1 MCLLRVPPFPVF
13 IYDINCLGSTL
24 NLYQLSKTVKRRN
37 CAFNAGFQVCVSG
50 YLCYN
55 SGQTGGDVGTILKED
70 CALDVYCEDLPP
82 SAVPYEVEAAQLG
95 ADTWRRE
102 LGLDAEVKVGDGVEN
117 RKRQKKGGDGMASA
131 AGLLDVVSHR

>member
-13 IYDINCLGSTL
+13 IYDMNCLGSTL

-55 SGQTGGDVGTILKED
+55 SGQTGGDVGTTLKED
-70 CALDVYCEDLPP
+70 CALDVYCEHLPP

-102 LGLDAEVKVGDGVEN
+102 LGLDVEVKVGAG
-117 RKRQKKGGDGMASA
+117 SA
-131 AGLLDVVSHR
+131 CRMLFRNALSGIAPAGKN